1 MIQTQTNLK
10 AVDNSGAR
18 FVRCIK
24 ILKGFKGAIG
34 KPGDI
39 ILVSIRDLRL
49 ARKVK
54 KGEIHFGVIVRT
66 SKESNY
72 KDGSLTK
79 FKTNSVILLNK
90 KRRIL
95 GTRIFSPISK
105 NLRQKKFIRLL
116 LMAKNNII

>member
-1 MIQTQTNLK
+1 MIQPQTRLK

-18 FVRCIK
+18 YVQCIK
-24 ILKGFKGAIG
+24 ILKGFNGSIG
-34 KPGDI
+34 EPGDI
-39 ILVSIRDLRL
+39 ILVSVRDLRL

-54 KGEIHFGVIVRT
+54 KGEIHLGVVVRT
-66 SKESNY
+66 SKENHY
-72 KDGSLTK
+72 KDGSFTK
-79 FKTNSVILLNK
+79 FKTNSIILLNK

-105 NLRQKKFIRLL
+105 KLRQKKFVRLL